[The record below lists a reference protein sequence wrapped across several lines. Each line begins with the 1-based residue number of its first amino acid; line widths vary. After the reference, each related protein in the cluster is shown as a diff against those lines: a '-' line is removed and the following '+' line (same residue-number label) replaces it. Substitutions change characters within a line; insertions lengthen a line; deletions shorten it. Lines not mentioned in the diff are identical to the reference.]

1 MQRKWEFRDIE
12 DNLVKYIELRE
23 KKYKFSKCG
32 INSMTL
38 CIKAQKYT
46 EELGY
51 SPVAFKASSRWI
63 VSFLSHHNK
72 TSISLHGEA
81 DDMIAGEW
89 EEMMADW

>member
-1 MQRKWEFRDIE
+1 M
-12 DNLVKYIELRE
+12 KYIELRGN
-23 KKYKFSKCG
+23 KYNNSKYI
-32 INSMTL
+32 INWMTL

-81 DDMIAGEW
+81 DDMTAGE
-89 EEMMADW
+89 